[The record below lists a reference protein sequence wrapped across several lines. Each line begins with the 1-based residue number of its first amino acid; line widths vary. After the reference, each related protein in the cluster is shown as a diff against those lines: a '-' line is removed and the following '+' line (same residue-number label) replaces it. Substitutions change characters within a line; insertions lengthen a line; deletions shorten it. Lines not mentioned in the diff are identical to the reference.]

1 MMMMEFREV
10 APKTRTVECV
20 ASSEA
25 IDSHGEVIDQASWKL
40 DRYRANPVVLASHD
54 SRRFPI
60 GKADRVRVEG
70 GTLRASITFSKATPE
85 AEAAWQLVE
94 EKILRGVSVGYRPGR
109 KAIAKRAGRDV
120 VTVHD
125 CELVE
130 LSIVSVPSNPEA
142 LILRAAVLRAAGT
155 DPTDP
160 PLPAASTRPQETAEE
175 RRRVF
180 LCAGVTEAE
189 FAAFEEQ
196 DRLEAE
202 ITEAKRLLRLT
213 F

>member
-1 MMMMEFREV
+1 MDPTMMMEFREV
-10 APKTRTVECV
+10 ASKTRTVECV

-25 IDSHGEVIDQASWKL
+25 LDMHGEVIDQASWKL

-54 SRRFPI
+54 ARRFPI

-70 GTLRASITFSKATPE
+70 GVLRASITFSKATPE

-130 LSIVSVPSNPEA
+130 LSVVSVPSNPEA
-142 LILRAAVLRAAGT
+142 LILRAAELRAAGT
-155 DPTDP
+155 VAGD
-160 PLPAASTRPQETAEE
+160 AERPRETADE
-175 RRRVF
+175 RRRAF
-180 LCAGVTEAE
+180 LAAGVTEE
-189 FAAFEEQ
+189 ERAAFEAA
-196 DRLEAE
+196 DALEAE
-202 ITEAKRLLRLT
+202 AREAKRMFR
-213 F
+213 FSR